1 MPGPEARAEGVP
13 GVQEE
18 PNCTGED
25 ASMKIYKE
33 GLKN

>member
-18 PNCTGED
+18 PCTGED